1 MHWLQKKIARLVCS
15 FFLLEKCHGEHLT
28 KVAAMMAAA
37 GALFKTGSPLVALS
51 SGLQRAEKLGDS
63 EKSDAPGILRAF

>member
-1 MHWLQKKIARLVCS
+1 M
-15 FFLLEKCHGEHLT
+15 GEHLT
-28 KVAAMMAAA
+28 KVAATMAAA